1 MIILH
6 AGFFDH
12 QLWLWGEAPART
24 VLETPA
30 RRGRKATAKARKR
43 ERLPFDAGGDG
54 LLAALNEVVSGLKMG
69 KDDVGTATIWL
80 PAVDGQPVAS
90 SPLIAEPPSS
100 NGKAVIAPWAVAAI
114 PLNTAEAVDLLCRC
128 VNRETL
134 AAGVIVGNDL
144 AFWVAAMRLGG
155 AMTAREQFLPA
166 VEPVED
172 FYRARWEPVFTG
184 AEAQR
189 LQRLARTAPQACRA
203 LSAANAEAP
212 PETPGAAA
220 LESFIGE
227 VVDYLARSGSVPKK
241 VSSVE

>member
-1 MIILH
+1 MLILH

-12 QLWLWGEAPART
+12 QLWLWGEAPAGT
-24 VLETPA
+24 ATETPA
-30 RRGRKATAKARKR
+30 KRGRKASAKAKKR
-43 ERLPFDAGGDG
+43 ERLPCDVGGDR
-54 LLAALNEVVSGLKMG
+54 LLLALNEVVSGLKMG

-80 PAVDGQPVAS
+80 PTGDGQPVAS
-90 SPLIAEPPSS
+90 SPLIAEPPPS
-100 NGKAVIAPWAVAAI
+100 NGKAAIAPWAVAAI

-134 AAGVIVGNDL
+134 AAGVIIGSDL
-144 AFWVAAMRLGG
+144 TFWAEAMRLGG

-172 FYRARWEPVFTG
+172 FYRARWEPVFAG

-203 LSAANAEAP
+203 LTAANAEDAP
-212 PETPGAAA
+212 EI
-220 LESFIGE
+220 SM
-227 VVDYLARSGSVPKK
+227 
-241 VSSVE
+241 